1 MNLVQTV
8 SAIVG
13 KEVDIKFAM
22 DFAINQFGVLST
34 YLQRPKNFTYI
45 MIGSE
50 DATMW
55 YSRLSDTYTL
65 ENWKEEFGSDI
76 EVGKYANNLLDRSL
90 LKMIEDYGSF
100 VFLDEN
106 EYNTLK

>member
-22 DFAINQFGVLST
+22 DFAINQFGVLSA
-34 YLQRPKNFTYI
+34 YIKEPKSFSYI

-55 YSRLSDTYTL
+55 YSRLSESYTF
-65 ENWKEEFGSDI
+65 ENWQEEFGSDI
-76 EVGKYANNLLDRSL
+76 EVGKYADNLLDKSL
-90 LKMIEDYGSF
+90 LKKIEDYGSF
-100 VFLDEN
+100 IFLDEK